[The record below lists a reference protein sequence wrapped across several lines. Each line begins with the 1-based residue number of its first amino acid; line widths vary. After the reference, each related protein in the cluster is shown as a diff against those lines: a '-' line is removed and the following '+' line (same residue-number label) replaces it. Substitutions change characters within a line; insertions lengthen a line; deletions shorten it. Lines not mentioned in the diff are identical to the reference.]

1 MIANSFF
8 GPKLFCFLAATL
20 TGAFAIEASGQQ
32 LPNGPGK
39 SDLET
44 VCTAC
49 HGLDQIALKGPRTPR
64 QWEQMVMQM
73 VAFGATASNAQIA
86 AVTEYLKTRFSRPPT
101 PEEAAEESGA
111 KVPAKEPSVKL
122 PLAEARDLSG
132 VWMTASWYTFLNM
145 GPKGSLPDQEI
156 PLHGVNDPGAPVMRL
171 LTPWAKEL
179 SDKYSVY
186 TDPILSCY
194 SPGPQA
200 YAAPYAFE
208 ILSSPGRL
216 TMLLEYYHTVRRIYM
231 DGRKHPE
238 GNPNPTSIG
247 YSIGHWEGETLVVD
261 TRGFDSTPPFRIP
274 HSDQLHEIERIRR
287 IRDGNVLEIEL
298 KMEDPKAYTQ
308 PLEQT
313 FYFKKDPSIEI
324 IEHNCDGQLDYST
337 HKPK

>member
-1 MIANSFF
+1 MMANSFR
-8 GPKLFCFLAATL
+8 GPRLFCFLAATL
-20 TGAFAIEASGQQ
+20 AAGASAQQ
-32 LPNGPGK
+32 LPDGPGK
-39 SDLET
+39 SDLEM

-49 HGLDQIALKGPRTPR
+49 HGMDQITLKGPRTPR
-64 QWEQMVMQM
+64 QWEQMVAQM
-73 VAFGATASNAQIA
+73 RAFGASGSNVQFTAIA
-86 AVTEYLKTRFSRPPT
+86 EYLKSRFSRPPT
-101 PEEAAEESGA
+101 PEEAAEEGVG
-111 KVPAKEPSVKL
+111 KLPPKEPSAKL
-122 PLAEARDLSG
+122 PLAQARDLSG
-132 VWMTASWYTFLNM
+132 VWMTSSWYNFLNM
-145 GPKGSLPDQEI
+145 GPRGSLPEREV
-156 PLHGVNDPGAPVMRL
+156 PMHGVNDPGANVMSL

-179 SDKYSVY
+179 SDKYSMY

-208 ILSSPGRL
+208 MIPSPRRI

-247 YSIGHWEGETLVVD
+247 YSIGEWDKETLVVD
-261 TRGFDSTPPFRIP
+261 TRGFDNTPPFRIP

-298 KMEDPKAYTQ
+298 TMEDPKAYTQ
-308 PLEQT
+308 PLRQT
-313 FYFKKDPSIEI
+313 MYFKKDPKLEI